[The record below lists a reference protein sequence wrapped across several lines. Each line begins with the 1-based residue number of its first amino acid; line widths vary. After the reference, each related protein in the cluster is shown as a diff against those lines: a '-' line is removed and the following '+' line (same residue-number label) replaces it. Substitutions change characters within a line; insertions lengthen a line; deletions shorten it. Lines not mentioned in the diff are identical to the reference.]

1 MVKRQVSG
9 NDLDDENDDD
19 SRVRTGGR
27 VASNNADR
35 CGKEPS
41 TIDGSW
47 HAVPSGDISRDRR
60 SLLRATKAVL
70 SMGSCDR
77 AENG

>member
-47 HAVPSGDISRDRR
+47 HAVPSGDISCDRR
-60 SLLRATKAVL
+60 SLLRTTKAVL
-70 SMGSCDR
+70 GMGSSDR